1 MKGNKTMDY
10 QIIGDTVPAVEV
22 TLNAG
27 ESMFSQSGGMIWQT
41 EGINMSTNARG
52 GFTRSIGRMFTG
64 ESLFM
69 ANYTAQTHG
78 AKVAFGATC
87 PGTIVPVDISRG
99 EMIVQK
105 GSFLCAEQTV
115 DLKAT
120 FTKKLTAGLF
130 GGEGF
135 ILQRL
140 FGKGMAFLEVDGDM
154 VERVLAP
161 GEVIKVDTGNVV
173 AFDATVKYDVETVKG
188 LGNIFLGGEGL
199 FLTRLTGPGKI
210 ILQTQ
215 NFNDFAMRVASRI
228 PTRG

>member
-1 MKGNKTMDY
+1 MKY
-10 QIIGDTVPAVEV
+10 EIIGQTVPAVEV
-22 TLNAG
+22 TLSTG
-27 ESMFSQSGGMIWQT
+27 ESMFTQSGGMVWQT
-41 EGINMSTNARG
+41 EGIKMSTNARG
-52 GFTRSIGRMFTG
+52 GIAKSLGRMFTG
-64 ESLFM
+64 ESIFM
-69 ANYTAQTHG
+69 ANYTAETEG
-78 AKVAFGATC
+78 AKIAFGSTV
-87 PGTIVPVDISRG
+87 PGCVVPVDISQG

-105 GSFLCAEQTV
+105 GSFLCAQQSV

-140 FGKGMAFLEVDGDM
+140 FGSGMAFIEVDGDK

-161 GEVIKVDTGNVV
+161 GEVLKVDTGNVV
-173 AFDATVKYDVETVKG
+173 AFETSVSYDIETVKG

-199 FLTRLTGPGKI
+199 FLTKLTGPGKI

-215 NFNDFAMRVASRI
+215 NFNDFAGRIIARVPKGR
-228 PTRG
+228 